1 MNAQNTVVGNSN
13 LDGAKIIHEGSGAAT
28 KYYAQLGAD
37 AASKKLLGKTEI
49 LSSLQLSSD
58 GEWFNSTVTYKNVD
72 NYISLLI
79 ESSSGEKF
87 DSGNITGYK
96 QDGTSQTIRTS
107 GGYENLAGTYDISEF
122 TQITIRVQRRYSG
135 TLTLGKVLFAI

>member
-1 MNAQNTVVGNSN
+1 M
-13 LDGAKIIHEGSGAAT
+13 KIIPEGSGADV

-37 AASKKLLGKTEI
+37 TASKKLLGKTEI

-96 QDGTSQTIRTS
+96 QDGTSLTIRTS
-107 GGYENLAGTYDISEF
+107 GGYGNLAGTYDISEF